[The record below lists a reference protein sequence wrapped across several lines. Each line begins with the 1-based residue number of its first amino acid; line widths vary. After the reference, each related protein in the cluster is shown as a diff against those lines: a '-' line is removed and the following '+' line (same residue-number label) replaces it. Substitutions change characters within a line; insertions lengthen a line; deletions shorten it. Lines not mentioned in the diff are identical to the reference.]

1 MSAGLRDAV
10 NQMPAGCWKALPP
23 QLRVLFITSPHRTGG
38 WLAEA
43 FASDSASDVLLE
55 EACGQSAGISRLRD
69 EVFDAVLLS
78 HDPEHLDALELLEGM
93 KAGVGDQP
101 VIVLGDQSEQEM
113 TALCYEVGADGYT
126 CVNTTTTRTLI
137 WTVARA
143 VERHRLLR
151 ENRKFVQHEQHR
163 LRQQH
168 AEAIRL
174 IGEQRGFVRAMTSD
188 ELEDGVD
195 YDDAETSNTT
205 AAGADDIT
213 CCVPANLLA
222 HYREL
227 LRAYVVMGDGNLA
240 EELAELAELL
250 AFAGFTPMQTME
262 MHLHVLEELVRGL
275 GSRSSRHVMTRA
287 GLLIMQ
293 LIVRLGEEYRH
304 RYHERRNPPR
314 QLSLPGFDDAPAPAL
329 YTDGEA
335 D

>member
-1 MSAGLRDAV
+1 VNDTDRGERGNLPMSAGLREAV
-10 NQMPAGCWKALPP
+10 SQMPAGCWKALPP
-23 QLRVLFITSPHRTGG
+23 RLRVLYISSPHRTGG

-43 FASDSASDVLLE
+43 FASDSASDMVLE
-55 EACGQSAGISRLRD
+55 EAQGRSAGISRLRE
-69 EVFDAVLLS
+69 EVYDAVLLS
-78 HDPEHLDALELLEGM
+78 HDPDHLDALELLEGM

-113 TALCYEVGADGYT
+113 MALCFEVGADGYA

-151 ENRKFVQHEQHR
+151 ENRKFTQTEQHR

-174 IGEQRGFVRAMTSD
+174 INEQRAFVRDVVSD
-188 ELEDGVD
+188 EQSEVD
-195 YDDAETSNTT
+195 QSDI
-205 AAGADDIT
+205 AAGL
-213 CCVPANLLA
+213 PANLVT

-240 EELAELAELL
+240 EELGELAELL
-250 AFAGFTPMQTME
+250 AATGFTATQTME
-262 MHLHVLEELVRGL
+262 LHLHVLEELVRGL

-287 GLLIMQ
+287 DLLILQ
-293 LIVRLGEEYRH
+293 LMVRLTEGYRH
-304 RYHERRNPPR
+304 RYFERQHPPR
-314 QLSLPGFDDAPAPAL
+314 QLTLPGFDDEPAPTLFVRVA
-329 YTDGEA
+329 A
-335 D
+335 A

>member
-23 QLRVLFITSPHRTGG
+23 RLRVLYIASPHRTGG

-43 FASDSASDVLLE
+43 FATDSASDIVLE
-55 EACGQSAGISRLRD
+55 EAGGQSAGISRLR
-69 EVFDAVLLS
+69 EEIFDAVLLS

-93 KAGVGDQP
+93 KAGIGDQP

-113 TALCYEVGADGYT
+113 TALCYEVGADGYS

-151 ENRKFVQHEQHR
+151 ENRKFAHTEQHR

-174 IGEQRGFVRAMTSD
+174 INEQRALVR
-188 ELEDGVD
+188 DGD
-195 YDDAETSNTT
+195 ADDDA
-205 AAGADDIT
+205 DDEESAT
-213 CCVPANLLA
+213 RDVVAELPTNLVA

-227 LRAYVVMGDGNLA
+227 LRTYVVMGAGNLA
-240 EELAELAELL
+240 DELGQLAELL
-250 AFAGFTPMQTME
+250 AATGFTATQTME
-262 MHLHVLEELVRGL
+262 LHLHVLEELVRGL

-287 GLLIMQ
+287 DLLILQ
-293 LIVRLGEEYRH
+293 LMVRLTEGYRQ
-304 RYHERRNPPR
+304 RYYEREHPPQ
-314 QLSLPGFDDAPAPAL
+314 QLTLPGFDDAPASTPLDRA
-329 YTDGEA
+329 A
-335 D
+335 